1 MSFYIFGPW
10 WTELRDSCCWWG
22 CQILSRELVRCVK
35 ARENNICKILFLLFI
50 SLGFGGRSF
59 VVLMLVGVS
68 GIPWI
73 SWGVWKSIQTMV
85 IKKKKNMQ
93 IFVWINVFVFILNC
107 MLDCFW
113 VKGVVLWCEIF
124 SNCIVFSRMS

>member
-22 CQILSRELVRCVK
+22 CQISRELVRCVK
-35 ARENNICKILFLLFI
+35 ARENNIWKILFLLFI

-93 IFVWINVFVFILNC
+93 IFLWINVFVFILNC